1 MDQETNN
8 GTESRALQAAPP
20 FVQSF
25 QKISGIQGGFVGM
38 LDHDDYFGSSM
49 AFIGD
54 LNGDGVVDLA
64 VGAPYDDDGGSNRGA
79 VYVLF
84 MNTDGTVMSS
94 CQKASYFCHTATIPY
109 CHPIMQ

>member
-1 MDQETNN
+1 M
-8 GTESRALQAAPP
+8 SY
-20 FVQSF
+20 
-25 QKISGIQGGFVGM
+25 QKISSTQGGFAGL
-38 LDHDDYFGSSM
+38 LDGDYFGWSM
-49 AFIGD
+49 ASVGD

-64 VGAPYDDDGGSNRGA
+64 VGAYADDDGGSNTGANRGA